1 MKSSHSGAK
10 TWKQMTITS
19 VGNLFQVSIY
29 FKSFF
34 FYQNCLFKHKD
45 CGVLVTWEKNHLL
58 SCDASFSSLLST
70 PLQMH
75 TLFSIYPFSFAYQ
88 GFWEAGSIPAV
99 MGWGAAWTGHQ
110 RDRQPF
116 MLAFTFTV
124 HLESPEI
131 IRRAC
136 KLHTELE
143 LVDLNPGPLLLG
155 HDNPNCHTTVPLMRI
170 SLYSV
175 CYVGYYCDCFF

>member
-1 MKSSHSGAK
+1 MPYFH
-10 TWKQMTITS
+10 
-19 VGNLFQVSIY
+19 LFCLSPYNCTLCSPSIHFLSLIRVSERLDL
-29 FKSFF
+29 S
-34 FYQNCLFKHKD
+34 QLSWG
-45 CGVLVTWEKNHLL
+45 GVQPGLVTK
-58 SCDASFSSLLST
+58 
-70 PLQMH
+70 
-75 TLFSIYPFSFAYQ
+75 
-88 GFWEAGSIPAV
+88 
-99 MGWGAAWTGHQ
+99 Q

-131 IRRAC
+131 IGRAC

-143 LVDLNPGPLLLG
+143 LVDLNLGPLLLC
-155 HDNPNCHTTVPLMRI
+155 HDSPNHHTTVPLMHI